1 MAAYIP
7 VLIKKAFKDEPAF
20 ANTKV
25 VTTLFNHGLEGQL
38 GQNFKKTLEYKSIKG
53 TALSEFNNEFDYTEL
68 EKLAIAY
75 SDGVIE
81 GSEGIKS
88 VLTEYAEQK
97 AVPMLKYP
105 GQDFTEPYK
114 KFYEVIYPE
123 K

>member
-1 MAAYIP
+1 M
-7 VLIKKAFKDEPAF
+7 
-20 ANTKV
+20 
-25 VTTLFNHGLEGQL
+25 
-38 GQNFKKTLEYKSIKG
+38 
-53 TALSEFNNEFDYTEL
+53 LSEFNNEFDYTEL

-88 VLTEYAEQK
+88 VLTEYAKQK
-97 AVPMLKYP
+97 AVPLLKYP